1 MSNLP
6 SWVKPNAIGSA
17 KLRRIA
23 LHRSGTLF
31 TIQGVKKARNKDSY
45 FLNPW
50 ANGGGVT
57 FPLSEC
63 RLATPDAVPDR
74 AKYITPNGH
83 QLTVE
88 RIPIGFAVSDG
99 KRWFGVSLVQENGL
113 AAAQSLAQ
121 AFSGK
126 IVEVDDDNW

>member
-1 MSNLP
+1 MSTLP
-6 SWVKPNAIGSA
+6 SWVKPNAV
-17 KLRRIA
+17 A
-23 LHRSGTLF
+23 LHQSGTLF

-50 ANGGGVT
+50 VNGGGVT

-63 RLATPDAVPDR
+63 QAATPELVPDR

-83 QLTVE
+83 QLKVE

-99 KRWFGVSLVQENGL
+99 KRRFGVSLAQENGL

-121 AFSGK
+121 AFSGE
-126 IVEVDDDNW
+126 IVEVDHDNW